1 MSLSEWLDDKPILW
15 IHHKIPLQIIKHD
28 SVSRMVVLQNRITPG
43 LIKKL
48 KEKSQLAPQNQIF
61 HAEGMQKS
69 KGCQKSGNFDNSS
82 YLRKLAPNYSKGF
95 AIKDPM

>member
-1 MSLSEWLDDKPILW
+1 MSLFERLDDKPILW

-48 KEKSQLAPQNQIF
+48 KEKSQLASQNQIF
-61 HAEGMQKS
+61 HAEGMLKL
-69 KGCQKSGNFDNSS
+69 KGCQKSGNFDNS

-95 AIKDPM
+95 AIKDPV